1 MLSDSIS
8 LLKMDRTR
16 EGPYASS
23 VRILAARVVV
33 LCSRN
38 TGTAYCHRPCFKLR
52 GRPGAGT
59 GRIWNRP
66 RLDLQHLRLRSG
78 AGELDRGQSVPPADH
93 SRQNFRSDLALQW
106 TGGNPALQRGNVTI
120 VASSLSEDRTQ
131 DALVM
136 CTAPVSTRSFTIPKR
151 VLASLPVSGSLGG
164 SGQISIGQYN
174 TPTSFTAT
182 GLTRGIITDIFN
194 NVTWVNFK

>member
-38 TGTAYCHRPCFKLR
+38 TGTAYCHRPCV
-52 GRPGAGT
+52 
-59 GRIWNRP
+59 
-66 RLDLQHLRLRSG
+66 QHLRLRSG

-151 VLASLPVSGSLGG
+151 VLASLPVSGSVGG
-164 SGQISIGQYN
+164 SGEISIGQYN
-174 TPTSFTAT
+174 TPTSFTAPR
-182 GLTRGIITDIFN
+182 LTRGIITDIFN